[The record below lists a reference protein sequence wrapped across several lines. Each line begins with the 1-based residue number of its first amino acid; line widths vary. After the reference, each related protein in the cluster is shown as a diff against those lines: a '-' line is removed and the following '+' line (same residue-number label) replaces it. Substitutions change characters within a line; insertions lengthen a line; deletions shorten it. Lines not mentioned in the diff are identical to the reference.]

1 MGVERAALVK
11 LAKAQLEDI
20 GHCSH
25 FLAEIPQTPPTVF
38 PDNPEDLRVAA
49 YTVLWPTPG
58 ANGTE
63 QALAGGVQVDLEWRF
78 LITCAAGLSD
88 LVYPLIDLVDA
99 KFNGWEPVIDGL
111 SVGTCV
117 QDYDPGQPVEGRGFT
132 PSRFYL
138 QMPYRL
144 QVGA

>member
-1 MGVERAALVK
+1 MGVERAVLVNLVK
-11 LAKAQLEDI
+11 ERLEDI
-20 GHCSH
+20 DHCAH
-25 FLAEIPQTPPTVF
+25 YLAEIPETPPRVF
-38 PDNPEDLRVAA
+38 PDSTKDLRVGA

-58 ANGTE
+58 ANGAE

-78 LITCAAGLSD
+78 LITCAAGLPG
-88 LVYPLIDLVDA
+88 LVYPLIDLVDE
-99 KFNGWEPVIDGL
+99 KFNGWEPEIEGL
-111 SVGTCV
+111 TVGTCV